1 MNARIDFF
9 DLVLIANRK
18 LLAKKCIL
26 VGWFKCY
33 TLPLCNM
40 ASQRLCALILG
51 IMIFAMI
58 PYTVQAENSG
68 GVLASSS
75 TVSYF
80 PTSPVEGGQVT
91 IRLTLENQNNAEA
104 ENVEYQFWWGSV
116 GQDGELMK
124 AATVSIPAGETVDVE
139 AIRSSLTAGSHQIG
153 IVFKYTTEQMFFK
166 TINVAG
172 LPDLEVTDILTSPE
186 SVNSGDE
193 IDISVEVSNTGSEN
207 AGGSEVKIDFGGDFE
222 VVELPAID
230 SGESA
235 WANVT
240 MTAPSSGDHDII
252 ATVDLNDNVTEA
264 DEDNQF
270 SSLFTVDSRMDL
282 SHIGDIE
289 VTVDENSL
297 LGPWIFSGT
306 ISRTGGSGD
315 TTVPMRLEILDDNQ
329 NPLPT
334 DIFDVI
340 ISGGANAQQSW
351 TYQIDY
357 VDLSNIQP
365 GNHQVTAVIDPFQS
379 GAFVQETTDNDRI
392 STYIEKYEVPDVS
405 IDQNAIPSKTVLK
418 SGESI
423 TWRVV
428 IINSGQIDVKG
439 KLLYTWDG
447 QQYDEGPSALIQIAP
462 GDSVVWER
470 TLDPNQQGAH
480 NASFLAE
487 WFPVDGYYDANPLN
501 SYASGEVR
509 YDEQLRLVWSRASMV
524 LVDADGNNA
533 TLPLEAGER
542 YTISISSV
550 SQETGSV
557 NYSCEDELG
566 IQFESIPV
574 SVDTSAQFVKINCT
588 FTASAPYT
596 NLFIIP
602 DDSVVS
608 DVISWNWDTK
618 EDSANIADA
627 AGDMSLGTVGLIG
640 LIALVL
646 IVVLVAAVILTR
658 DNDEEVDRDIF
669 DYCPACDGELEGTED
684 RCPSCTFNLKKARKQ
699 FHDCDTCGESIPD
712 LLANC
717 PYCGTDQDVSKYFE
731 RRERRVIVREEIALP
746 EEEEEFDPESIHATG
761 YEDFDEAIKEF
772 GYESDDL
779 EGDWDDSIA
788 KAEAE
793 VEAAYDRRIAREE
806 SDELDDEEAMSVYTT
821 TLKTIE
827 ETFESHDI
835 DAILKDKNIQ
845 THDVED
851 ADDLSASDAE
861 IRARLY
867 EITGEEGVMPGDEV
881 MIGMGIQDRSLAGN
895 ELPEDAMDFSFE
907 DDDQIDP
914 VKAATESNTRRR
926 NLRRRTKEKEVQ
938 TAECG
943 ACGTDIPVDASEC
956 STCGAKFE

>member
-1 MNARIDFF
+1 
-9 DLVLIANRK
+9 
-18 LLAKKCIL
+18 
-26 VGWFKCY
+26 
-33 TLPLCNM
+33 M
-40 ASQRLCALILG
+40 ASQRLSALILG
-51 IMIFAMI
+51 MLIFAMI
-58 PYTVQAENSG
+58 PYAVQAENSG

-75 TVSYF
+75 SVSFF
-80 PTSPVEGGQVT
+80 PTSPVEGGQMT
-91 IRLTLENQNNAEA
+91 IRLTLENQNNVEA
-104 ENVEYQFWWGSV
+104 ENVEYEFWWGGI

-124 AATVSIPAGETVDVE
+124 AAIVSIPAGETVDVE
-139 AIRSSLTAGSHQIG
+139 VMRSSLTAGDHLVG
-153 IVFKYTTEQMFFK
+153 IVFDYTSEQMFFK
-166 TINVAG
+166 TITVGG
-172 LPDLEVTDILTSPE
+172 LPNLEVSNILTSPE
-186 SVNSGDE
+186 SVNSGDDV
-193 IDISVEVSNTGSEN
+193 DISVEVSNTGSEN
-207 AGGSEVKIDFGGDFE
+207 AGGSEVKIDFGSDFE

-240 MTAPSSGDHDII
+240 MTAPQSGDHDII
-252 ATVDLNDNVTEA
+252 ATVDLNDNVTEG

-289 VTVDENSL
+289 VVVDDNSL

-306 ISRTGGSGD
+306 ISRTGGSGN

-334 DIFDVI
+334 EIFDVV
-340 ISGGANAQQSW
+340 ISGGANAQESW

-365 GNHQVTAVIDPFQS
+365 GNHEVTAVIDPFQS
-379 GAFVQETTDNDRI
+379 GNFVQETTDNDRI

-423 TWRVV
+423 TWKVV

-439 KLLYTWDG
+439 KLIYTWDG
-447 QQYDEGPSALIQIAP
+447 IEYDEGVSALVTLTP
-462 GDSVVWER
+462 GESKVWER

-487 WFPVDGYYDANPLN
+487 WFPADGYYDANPLN

-509 YDEQLRLVWSRASMV
+509 YDEQLRLVWSRASME

-533 TLPLEAGER
+533 SLPLEAGER
-542 YTISISSV
+542 YTISITSV

-566 IQFESIPV
+566 IQFETIPV

-602 DDSVVS
+602 DDNVVS

-618 EDSANIADA
+618 EDAANIADD

-646 IVVLVAAVILTR
+646 IGILVAAVILTR
-658 DNDEEVDRDIF
+658 DNEEEVERDIF

-699 FHDCDTCGESIPD
+699 FHDCETCGESIPD
-712 LLANC
+712 LLSNC
-717 PYCGTDQDVSKYFE
+717 PYCGKDQDVSKFFE
-731 RRERRVIVREEIALP
+731 RRERRVIEREEIALP
-746 EEEEEFDPESIHATG
+746 EEEEEIDPETIHATG

-793 VEAAYDRRIAREE
+793 VEAAYDRRIAREGL
-806 SDELDDEEAMSVYTT
+806 DELDDEEAMSVYTP

-835 DAILKDKNIQ
+835 DAILKDKEIQ

-851 ADDLSASDAE
+851 VDDLSASDAE

-907 DDDQIDP
+907 DEDQIDP
-914 VKAATESNTRRR
+914 VKAATESNTRKR
-926 NLRRRTKEKEVQ
+926 NLRRRNKQKEVE

-943 ACGTDIPVDASEC
+943 ACGTDIPVDATEC
-956 STCGAKFE
+956 TTCGAKFE